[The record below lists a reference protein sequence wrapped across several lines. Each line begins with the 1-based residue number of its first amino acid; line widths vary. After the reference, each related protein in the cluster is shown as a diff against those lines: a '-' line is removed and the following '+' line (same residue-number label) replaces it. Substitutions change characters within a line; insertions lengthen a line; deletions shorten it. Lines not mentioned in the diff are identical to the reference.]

1 MENDYQ
7 NDDFIRYNSKKEKSE
22 KRKLVAYFAVN
33 IPIYILVL
41 FFAVFFSWYLVFV
54 NTHIFVAVAGPS
66 MMPVLNN
73 GITASQIEQGTAQD
87 ISYDA
92 VYADRTTPP
101 KVFDMVVFQRPTKI
115 VIKRLMAQE
124 GDYITIATAKN
135 AAGQEVLRFY
145 RIPAGQ
151 LEAFTEN
158 PQQTDQMAMIVEDG
172 VQNASL
178 GVNNWRLAEV
188 DSVWTHTSEN
198 QQPLLQEK
206 QVSVENSGTVT
217 NRYEY
222 NFCKKFLSSYGAE
235 NSPYT
240 YFTSA
245 QGLIYVQV
253 PQGKFFC
260 LGDNRA
266 HSTDSRE
273 NGFVDVEQIIGR
285 SEFVVYN
292 FNFGNRILEVIK
304 FYFREVEKFF
314 AR

>member
-1 MENDYQ
+1 MENSYQ
-7 NDDFIRYNSKKEKSE
+7 NDDFIRYNSKKEKRE
-22 KRKLVAYFAVN
+22 KRGLVAYFAVN
-33 IPIYILVL
+33 IPIYIFVL
-41 FFAVFFSWYLVFV
+41 FFAVFFAWYLFFV
-54 NTHIFVAVAGPS
+54 NTHTFYVVSGPS
-66 MMPVLNN
+66 MMPTLNS
-73 GITASQIEQGTAQD
+73 GISQSQILEETAQN

-92 VYADRTTPP
+92 VYVDRTTPP
-101 KVFDMVVFQRPTKI
+101 KIFDMIVYQRPTKA

-124 GDYITIATAKN
+124 GDYITIAAAKN
-135 AAGQEVLRFY
+135 AAGQDVLRFY

-151 LEAFTEN
+151 LKFFTQN
-158 PQQTDQMAMIVEDG
+158 PQQTDQMAMLVEDG

-178 GVNNWRLAEV
+178 GVSNWRLADV
-188 DSVWTHTSEN
+188 DSVWTRTSEN
-198 QQPLLQEK
+198 QRQTLQEK
-206 QVSVENSGTVT
+206 QVSVEDGGTVT
-217 NRYEY
+217 NSYEY
-222 NFCKKFLSSYGAE
+222 NFYNKFLKSYGTG

-273 NGFVDVEQIIGR
+273 NGFGDVGQIVGR